1 MMRWLRL
8 MFIGLCAGGAAG
20 ILAQGS
26 EPLGQAEDIVTVET
40 VLSWIER
47 YQRIDA
53 ENAELLRQSLDRRA
67 DRVAR
72 LELALLEIHAP
83 SPVGEPMRGL
93 ERLNVLVD
101 AAEDASNAG
110 WVTADAKRMLV
121 LFLDQ
126 AQTIQSLRQQSEAN
140 AGRLERERRAHLDT
154 LEKLDALRS
163 IERDLEQRQSSEEA
177 AEPEEGEDPDDDPNS
192 ARQWR

>member
-8 MFIGLCAGGAAG
+8 MFIGLCAGGSAG
-20 ILAQGS
+20 ILAQVA
-26 EPLGQAEDIVTVET
+26 EPVGQAEDIVTVET

-83 SPVGEPMRGL
+83 APVAEPMRGL

-101 AAEDASNAG
+101 AADDAL
-110 WVTADAKRMLV
+110 WVTSDAKRMLV

-177 AEPEEGEDPDDDPNS
+177 AEPEEGEDPDDGPNS
-192 ARQWR
+192 ARQRR

>member
-1 MMRWLRL
+1 MTHWLRL
-8 MFIGLCAGGAAG
+8 VLIGLFAGWSAAV
-20 ILAQGS
+20 LAQS
-26 EPLGQAEDIVTVET
+26 AEQTQPPADPISVDT

-83 SPVGEPMRGL
+83 SPVAEPVRGL
-93 ERLNVLVD
+93 ERLKVLVD
-101 AAEDASNAG
+101 VEDDLSSSGWITPDAE
-110 WVTADAKRMLV
+110 RMLV

-126 AQTIQSLRQQSEAN
+126 AQTIQTLRQQADAS

-163 IERDLEQRQSSEEA
+163 IERDLEQRQSGEETLA
-177 AEPEEGEDPDDDPNS
+177 PEEDEDQDDGPDS
-192 ARQWR
+192 ARQRR

>member
-8 MFIGLCAGGAAG
+8 VLIGLCAGGAAG
-20 ILAQGS
+20 VLAQGA
-26 EPLGQAEDIVTVET
+26 EPVQQAEDIVTIET

-53 ENAELLRQSLDRRA
+53 ENAELLRQSLDLRA

-72 LELALLEIHAP
+72 LELALLEIYAP
-83 SPVGEPMRGL
+83 SPVAEPMRGL

-101 AAEDASNAG
+101 AAEDASDAG
-110 WVTADAKRMLV
+110 WVTADVKRMLV

-163 IERDLEQRQSSEEA
+163 IERDLEQRQSGEEA
-177 AEPEEGEDPDDDPNS
+177 AEPEEGEDLDDGPNS
-192 ARQWR
+192 ARQ